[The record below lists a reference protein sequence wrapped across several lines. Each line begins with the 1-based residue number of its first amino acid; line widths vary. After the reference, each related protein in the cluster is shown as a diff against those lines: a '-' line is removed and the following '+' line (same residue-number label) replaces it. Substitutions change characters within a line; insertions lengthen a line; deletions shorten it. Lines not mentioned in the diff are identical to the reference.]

1 MEPTLVT
8 YPPPAPPTGS
18 WVRRGLRAVFVDRKV
33 PYRLDRWGG
42 RLLRAVGWK
51 HRTVTVGGLRFAVR
65 RGTWADEAV
74 LRHVVGDREYHPPGY
89 EIGPDDVVIDVGAN
103 IGAFAVTA
111 ARAAANGRVYAVEP
125 EPDNFALLCG
135 NVRRNGCRNVTPVR
149 AAVADAAGEVA
160 LSLSADNA
168 AGHSVQR
175 RHGGRDVMVPAVTLG
190 GLLDEYRI
198 ERCDFLKL
206 DCEGAEYDIL
216 YGLPPAYFPRI
227 RRLALEYHASPDE
240 KRGKGDELVAFLR
253 GVGFRVDLYTS
264 VVGSRNGLIFASRE
278 APAAPPRKPR

>member
-1 MEPTLVT
+1 M
-8 YPPPAPPTGS
+8 
-18 WVRRGLRAVFVDRKV
+18 LRN
-33 PYRLDRWGG
+33 
-42 RLLRAVGWK
+42 
-51 HRTVTVGGLRFAVR
+51 
-65 RGTWADEAV
+65 V
-74 LRHVVGDREYHPPGY
+74 LTAREYHPPGY

-111 ARAAANGRVYAVEP
+111 ARAAPNGRVYAVEP

-149 AAVADAAGEVA
+149 AAVADEAGEVA
-160 LSLSADNA
+160 LSISAGNA

-175 RHGGRDVMVPAVTLG
+175 RHGGRDVVVPAVTLG

-198 ERCDFLKL
+198 DRCDFLKL
-206 DCEGAEYDIL
+206 DCEGAEYGIL